1 VATLNRYSEI
11 SSNRASSGSSRGSN
25 PAMMAELHFAAGQSE
40 ITSELASLLAT
51 AKKTLEENPEWK
63 IQVEGYTDNVGSKSS
78 NEELSKRRAE
88 SVTNWLA
95 EHGVDPGRL
104 TAKGYGEAHP
114 NADNSTEDGR
124 GKNRRVEL
132 VRM

>member
-1 VATLNRYSEI
+1 
-11 SSNRASSGSSRGSN
+11 
-25 PAMMAELHFAAGQSE
+25 MAEFHFASGQSE
-40 ITSELASLLAT
+40 ITPELESLLAT

-78 NEELSKRRAE
+78 NEELSRQRAE

-95 EHGVDPGRL
+95 EHGVDRGRL
-104 TAKGYGEAHP
+104 TAKGYGETYPTA
-114 NADNSTEDGR
+114 NNSTEDGR